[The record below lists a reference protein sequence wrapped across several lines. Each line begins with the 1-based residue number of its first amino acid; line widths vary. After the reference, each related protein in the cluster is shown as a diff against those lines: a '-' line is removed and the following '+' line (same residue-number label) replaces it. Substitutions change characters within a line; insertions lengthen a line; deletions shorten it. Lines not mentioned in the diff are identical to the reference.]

1 MFDDDGVILMKRG
14 KLNVNPGTIKER
26 LGYRQEVVDRQL
38 AHAPKDKVTSAYDR
52 AQFLAERRKKMQDWA
67 AYIDAVRGKGAPPQ
81 APRLILVND
90 EFSREA
96 GT

>member
-1 MFDDDGVILMKRG
+1 
-14 KLNVNPGTIKER
+14 
-26 LGYRQEVVDRQL
+26 
-38 AHAPKDKVTSAYDR
+38 
-52 AQFLAERRKKMQDWA
+52 MQDWA